1 MGLCH
6 SLFSRVRFDH
16 RTSLCFA
23 IVLSVVAFAAG
34 LGTAQAEE
42 SRLEAIL
49 KRDKLVVAVSNST
62 MPTGF
67 IDENGIHTGF
77 EIEFA
82 RLLAKSIL
90 GSPDKIEFVVVN
102 AAGRFPA
109 VLSGRV
115 DFGIASATI
124 YPDRAVRL
132 AFTRPY
138 MDSTTFV
145 VVPKDSPIKK
155 IEDLDSADVT
165 FGATNT
171 AAMIDRAKRYAP
183 KAKAMYFDTDSAAF
197 QALKSRRVG
206 AVQAD
211 SAAAEFQIARSNGAW
226 VKLSGQLGSLNGNAL
241 FMKPGDFQLWLLP
254 RHHRRRIHA
263 WFALRRIP
271 GALPQMVRR
280 PTAAGTLLFCEVI
293 LSAR

>member
-42 SRLEAIL
+42 SRLQAIL

-226 VKLSGQLGSLNGNAL
+226 VKLPGQLGSLNGNAL
-241 FMKPGDFQLWLLP
+241 FMKPGDFQLWLCLDTIVGEYTHGS
-254 RHHRRRIHA
+254 RYDEYQALYRK
-263 WFALRRIP
+263 WF
-271 GALPQMVRR
+271 GAAPPPAR
-280 PTAAGTLLFCEVI
+280 FY
-293 LSAR
+293 SAK

>member
-6 SLFSRVRFDH
+6 SLLQGMGLIH
-16 RTSLCFA
+16 RRSPCLA
-23 IVLSVVAFAAG
+23 LVLGLLALT
-34 LGTAQAEE
+34 LGTGGAQAQE

-67 IDENGIHTGF
+67 IDENGTHTGF

-165 FGATNT
+165 FGASNT

-183 KAKAMYFDTDSAAF
+183 KAKAQYFDTDSAAF
-197 QALKSRRVG
+197 QALKSRRVS

-211 SAAAEFQIARSNGAW
+211 SAAAEFQVANSKGAW
-226 VKLSGQLGSLNGNAL
+226 VKLPGQLGSLNGNAL
-241 FMKPGDFQLWLLP
+241 FMKPGDFQLWLCLDTIVGEYTNGS
-254 RHHRRRIHA
+254 RYDEYEALYRK
-263 WFALRRIP
+263 WF
-271 GALPQMVRR
+271 GADPPPAR
-280 PTAAGTLLFCEVI
+280 FY
-293 LSAR
+293 SAK

>member
-1 MGLCH
+1 MLMGYLA
-6 SLFSRVRFDH
+6 VNH
-16 RTSLCFA
+16 RALLCFMASLAAVA
-23 IVLSVVAFAAG
+23 ITTGAG
-34 LGTAQAEE
+34 SAHAEE
-42 SRLEAIL
+42 SRLDAIL
-49 KRDKLVVAVSNST
+49 KRDKLIVAVSNST

-67 IDENGIHTGF
+67 VDESGTHTGF

-165 FGATNT
+165 FGASNT

-211 SAAAEFQIARSNGAW
+211 SAAAEFQVAHSNGAW
-226 VKLSGQLGSLNGNAL
+226 VKLPGQLGSLNGNAL
-241 FMKPGDFQLWLLP
+241 FMKPGDFQLWLCLDTIVGEYTHGS
-254 RHHRRRIHA
+254 RYDEYQVLYRK
-263 WFALRRIP
+263 WFGSEP
-271 GALPQMVRR
+271 P
-280 PTAAGTLLFCEVI
+280 AARFY
-293 LSAR
+293 SAK

>member
-1 MGLCH
+1 MGLCRLLLH
-6 SLFSRVRFDH
+6 RMGFSH
-16 RTSLCFA
+16 RASPCLAVILA
-23 IVLSVVAFAAG
+23 IMAGAAG
-34 LGTAQAEE
+34 SGGAQAEE
-42 SRLEAIL
+42 SRLDAIL

-67 IDENGIHTGF
+67 IDENGTHTGF

-145 VVPKDSPIKK
+145 VVPKDSAIKK
-155 IEDLDSADVT
+155 IADLDSADVT
-165 FGATNT
+165 FGASNT

-183 KAKAMYFDTDSAAF
+183 KAKAQYFDTDSAAF
-197 QALKSRRVG
+197 QALKSRRVS

-211 SAAAEFQIARSNGAW
+211 SAAAEFQFANSKGAW
-226 VKLSGQLGSLNGNAL
+226 VKLPGQLGSLNGNAL
-241 FMKPGDFQLWLLP
+241 FMKPGDFQLWLCLDTIVGEY
-254 RHHRRRIHA
+254 IHGSRYDEYEA
-263 WFALRRIP
+263 LYRKWF
-271 GALPQMVRR
+271 GADPPPAR
-280 PTAAGTLLFCEVI
+280 FY
-293 LSAR
+293 SAK

>member
-1 MGLCH
+1 MGFCR
-6 SLFSRVRFDH
+6 SLLRRLAVNH
-16 RTSLCFA
+16 RALLCFTAALSGVA
-23 IVLSVVAFAAG
+23 IAIGASAAH
-34 LGTAQAEE
+34 AQE
-42 SRLEAIL
+42 SRLAEIL
-49 KRDKLVVAVSNST
+49 KRDKLIVAVSNST

-67 IDENGIHTGF
+67 IDENGTHTGF
-77 EIEFA
+77 EVEFA
-82 RLLAKSIL
+82 RLLANAIL

-102 AAGRFPA
+102 APGRFPA

-155 IEDLDSADVT
+155 IEDLDSPDVT
-165 FGATNT
+165 FGASNT

-183 KAKAMYFDTDSAAF
+183 KAKAMFFDTDSAAF
-197 QALKSRRVG
+197 QALKSRRVS

-211 SAAAEFQIARSNGAW
+211 SAAAEFQVARSNGAW
-226 VKLSGQLGSLNGNAL
+226 VKLPGQLGSLNGNAL
-241 FMKPGDFQLWLLP
+241 FMKPGDFQLWLCLDTIVGEYTHGS
-254 RHHRRRIHA
+254 RYDEYQALYRK
-263 WFALRRIP
+263 WF
-271 GALPQMVRR
+271 GADPPPARSY
-280 PTAAGTLLFCEVI
+280 
-293 LSAR
+293 SAK

>member
-1 MGLCH
+1 MGLCR
-6 SLFSRVRFDH
+6 SLMHWMRSKH
-16 RTSLCFA
+16 RASLCFA
-23 IVLSVVAFAAG
+23 AAIGVAAVTAASG
-34 LGTAQAEE
+34 AAEAQE
-42 SRLEAIL
+42 SRLDAIL
-49 KRDKLVVAVSNST
+49 KRDKLIVAVSNST

-67 IDENGIHTGF
+67 IDENGTHTGF

-102 AAGRFPA
+102 APGRFPA

-155 IEDLDSADVT
+155 IADLDSAEVT
-165 FGATNT
+165 FGASNT

-197 QALKSRRVG
+197 QALKSRRVS

-211 SAAAEFQIARSNGAW
+211 SAAAEFQVAHSNGAW
-226 VKLSGQLGSLNGNAL
+226 VRLPGQLGSLNGNAL
-241 FMKPGDFQLWLLP
+241 FMKPGDFQLWLCLDTIVGEYTQGS
-254 RHHRRRIHA
+254 RYDEYETLYRK
-263 WFALRRIP
+263 WFGSDP
-271 GALPQMVRR
+271 P
-280 PTAAGTLLFCEVI
+280 P
-293 LSAR
+293 ARFYSGK

>member
-1 MGLCH
+1 MGLWR
-6 SLFSRVRFDH
+6 SLLDGMGWTH
-16 RTSLCFA
+16 RPSPCFA
-23 IVLSVVAFAAG
+23 AVLGLLAFSVG
-34 LGTAQAEE
+34 MGSAQAED

-67 IDENGIHTGF
+67 IDENGTHTGF

-132 AFTRPY
+132 AWTRPY

-165 FGATNT
+165 FGASNT

-183 KAKAMYFDTDSAAF
+183 KAKAQYFDTDSAAF
-197 QALKSRRVG
+197 QALKSRRVS

-211 SAAAEFQIARSNGAW
+211 SAAAEFQVANSKGAW
-226 VKLSGQLGSLNGNAL
+226 VKLPGQLGSLNGNAL
-241 FMKPGDFQLWLLP
+241 FMKPGDFQLWLCLDTIVGEYTNGS
-254 RHHRRRIHA
+254 RYDEYEALYRK
-263 WFALRRIP
+263 WF
-271 GALPQMVRR
+271 GADPPPAR
-280 PTAAGTLLFCEVI
+280 FY
-293 LSAR
+293 SAK

>member
-1 MGLCH
+1 MAIYR
-6 SLFSRVRFDH
+6 SL
-16 RTSLCFA
+16 LCFVA
-23 IVLSVVAFAAG
+23 TLVVAVSAH
-34 LGTAQAEE
+34 AQE
-42 SRLEAIL
+42 SRLAEIL
-49 KRDKLVVAVSNST
+49 KRDKLIVAVSNST

-67 IDENGIHTGF
+67 IDENGVHTGF
-77 EIEFA
+77 EVEFA
-82 RLLAKSIL
+82 RILANAIL

-102 AAGRFPA
+102 AAARFPA

-165 FGATNT
+165 FGASNT
-171 AAMIDRAKRYAP
+171 AAMIDRHKRYAP
-183 KAKAMYFDTDSAAF
+183 KSKAMYFDTDSAAF
-197 QALKSRRVG
+197 QALKSRRVS

-211 SAAAEFQIARSNGAW
+211 SASAEFQVARSNGAW
-226 VKLSGQLGSLNGNAL
+226 TRLPGQLGSLNGNAI
-241 FMKPGDFQLWLLP
+241 FMKPGDFQLWLCLDTIVGEYTHGS
-254 RHHRRRIHA
+254 RYDIYQA
-263 WFALRRIP
+263 LYKKWF
-271 GALPQMVRR
+271 GADPPPAR
-280 PTAAGTLLFCEVI
+280 FYS
-293 LSAR
+293 SAK

>member
-1 MGLCH
+1 MGIYR
-6 SLFSRVRFDH
+6 SL
-16 RTSLCFA
+16 LCFMA
-23 IVLSVVAFAAG
+23 ALAVTAGVAH
-34 LGTAQAEE
+34 AEE
-42 SRLEAIL
+42 SRLAEIL
-49 KRDKLVVAVSNST
+49 KRDKLIVAVSNST

-67 IDENGIHTGF
+67 VDDNGQLTGF
-77 EIEFA
+77 EVEFA
-82 RLLAKSIL
+82 RLLANAVL

-102 AAGRFPA
+102 APGRFPA

-132 AFTRPY
+132 AFTQPY

-155 IEDLDSADVT
+155 IEDLDSPDVN
-165 FGATNT
+165 FGASNT

-197 QALKSRRVG
+197 QALKSRRVS

-211 SAAAEFQIARSNGAW
+211 SAAAEFQVARSNGAW
-226 VKLSGQLGSLNGNAL
+226 VKLPGQLGNLNGNAL
-241 FMKPGDFQLWLLP
+241 FMKPGDFQLWLCLDTIVGEYTHGS
-254 RHHRRRIHA
+254 RYDEYVTLYKK
-263 WFALRRIP
+263 WF
-271 GALPQMVRR
+271 
-280 PTAAGTLLFCEVI
+280 GTEPPPARFY
-293 LSAR
+293 SAR

>member
-1 MGLCH
+1 MGFCR
-6 SLFSRVRFDH
+6 SLWAWISPNH
-16 RTSLCFA
+16 RPSPCFA
-23 IVLSVVAFAAG
+23 MVLGIVAFALGAG
-34 LGTAQAEE
+34 GAQAEE

-67 IDENGIHTGF
+67 IDENGTHTGF

-132 AFTRPY
+132 AWTRPY

-165 FGATNT
+165 FGASNT

-183 KAKAMYFDTDSAAF
+183 KAKAQYFDTDSAAF
-197 QALKSRRVG
+197 QALKSRRVS

-211 SAAAEFQIARSNGAW
+211 SAAAEFQVANSKGAW
-226 VKLSGQLGSLNGNAL
+226 VRLPGQLGSLNGNAL
-241 FMKPGDFQLWLLP
+241 FMKPGDFQLWLCLDTIVGEYTSGS
-254 RHHRRRIHA
+254 RYDEYEALYRK
-263 WFALRRIP
+263 WF
-271 GALPQMVRR
+271 GANPPPAR
-280 PTAAGTLLFCEVI
+280 FY
-293 LSAR
+293 SAK

>member
-1 MGLCH
+1 MRLSR
-6 SLFSRVRFDH
+6 SLLHWVHFNH
-16 RTSLCFA
+16 RASLCLVIA
-23 IVLSVVAFAAG
+23 LGIAAFISGAG
-34 LGTAQAEE
+34 GAQAQD

-49 KRDKLVVAVSNST
+49 KRDKLIVAVSNST

-67 IDENGIHTGF
+67 IDENGAHTGF

-138 MDSTTFV
+138 MDSTTFI
-145 VVPKDSPIKK
+145 VVPKDSAIKK
-155 IEDLDSADVT
+155 IEDLNSADVT
-165 FGATNT
+165 FGASNT

-183 KAKAMYFDTDSAAF
+183 NAKAMYFDTDSAAF
-197 QALKSRRVG
+197 QALKSRRVS
-206 AVQAD
+206 AVQSD
-211 SAAAEFQIARSNGAW
+211 SASAEFQVANSKGAW
-226 VKLSGQLGSLNGNAL
+226 VKLPGQLGSLNGNAL
-241 FMKPGDFQLWLLP
+241 FMKPGDFQLWLCLDTIVGEYTHGS
-254 RHHRRRIHA
+254 RYDEYEALYRK
-263 WFALRRIP
+263 WFGTNPPPARFY
-271 GALPQMVRR
+271 
-280 PTAAGTLLFCEVI
+280 TAK
-293 LSAR
+293 

>member
-1 MGLCH
+1 MGLCR
-6 SLFSRVRFDH
+6 SLLRWLRLHH
-16 RTSLCFA
+16 RTLLYSVAVLA
-23 IVLSVVAFAAG
+23 IATLAVSSG
-34 LGTAQAEE
+34 SAQAED
-42 SRLEAIL
+42 SRLDAIL

-67 IDENGIHTGF
+67 IDENGTHTGF

-90 GSPDKIEFVVVN
+90 GSPDKIELVVVN

-132 AFTRPY
+132 AFTQPY

-145 VVPKDSPIKK
+145 VVPKGSPIKK
-155 IEDLDSADVT
+155 IEDLDSPDVT

-197 QALKSRRVG
+197 QALKSRRVS

-211 SAAAEFQIARSNGAW
+211 SAAAEFQIAHSNGAW
-226 VKLSGQLGSLNGNAL
+226 VRLPGQLGSLNGNAI
-241 FMKPGDFQLWLLP
+241 FMKPGDFQLWLCLDTIVGEYTHGS
-254 RHHRRRIHA
+254 RFDEYETLYRK
-263 WFALRRIP
+263 WF
-271 GALPQMVRR
+271 
-280 PTAAGTLLFCEVI
+280 GTDPPPARFY
-293 LSAR
+293 SAK